1 MLRFSGMFPL
11 LVFLVPALLL
21 TAASARAQL
30 VRDIEFAR
38 PGGVSL
44 TLDAYVPLGKGP
56 HPAVI
61 VVHGGGFE
69 AGDKQTYVK
78 PLFEPLMR
86 AGFAWFSINYRLAP
100 QHPFPAA
107 TGDVAAAVAWLR
119 QHAGQYRVDARRIAL
134 MGESAGGHL
143 VSYAGARIRG
153 QQRVAA
159 VVSFYGLHDLEA
171 RERSRGELSR
181 NLRQFLALTEWNDEA
196 TRKLREASP
205 ISYVH
210 GAMPPY
216 LMIHGT
222 ADTAVPFDQSV
233 RMCDAMKAAGN
244 RCEVYP
250 VQDGGHGVENWE
262 KDHTF
267 HHYKAKMV
275 EWLNATLKN

>member
-1 MLRFSGMFPL
+1 MLPL
-11 LVFLVPALLL
+11 AAAVILLAVPAH
-21 TAASARAQL
+21 AQL
-30 VRDIEFAR
+30 VRDIEFAS

-44 TLDAYVPLGKGP
+44 TLDAYVPLGQASC
-56 HPAVI
+56 PAVI

-107 TGDVAAAVAWLR
+107 TDDVVAAVAWLR
-119 QHAGQYRVDARRIAL
+119 DHAKEYRVDARRIAL
-134 MGESAGGHL
+134 IGESAGGHL
-143 VSYAGARIRG
+143 VSYAGARLRG
-153 QQRVAA
+153 KEKIAA

-181 NLRQFLALTEWNDEA
+181 NLKQFLALKEWNDEA

-205 ISYVH
+205 ITYVH
-210 GAMPPY
+210 SGMPPY
-216 LMIHGT
+216 LLIHGT
-222 ADTAVPFDQSV
+222 EDKGVPFDQSA

-244 RCEVYP
+244 RCEVYA
-250 VQDGGHGVENWE
+250 VEGAGHGVENWE
-262 KDHTF
+262 KEPALR
-267 HHYKAKMV
+267 HYKAKMV
-275 EWLNATLKN
+275 EWLKDVFKD